1 MTDCPVDTH
10 REALHWAFNL
20 LELVM
25 ADVSQDQAHWSPP
38 GIANP
43 IGATYAHAVCEM
55 DALVKMLAGK
65 PILFETIW
73 AGKTGISEPRLNQ
86 DFEWVRRVEINL
98 DLAREYAR
106 AVYQRTDEALAE
118 LSPADLEREIDLT
131 ANGLGVQTIGWCLS
145 ALVTGHLH
153 NMAGEISALKG
164 LQGIRG
170 YPF

>member
-1 MTDCPVDTH
+1 MTTCPIDTQ
-10 REALHWAFNL
+10 REALQWSFSL
-20 LELVM
+20 LEMVM
-25 ADVSQDQAHWSPP
+25 ADVSQAQAHWSPP

-43 IGATYAHAVCEM
+43 IAATYAHAICEM
-55 DALVKMLAGK
+55 DILVKMLAGK
-65 PILFETIW
+65 PILFETSW

-86 DFEWVRRVEINL
+86 DFDWVRRVEVDL

-106 AVYQRTDEALAE
+106 AVYQHTDAALAE
-118 LSPADLEREIDLT
+118 LSPSDLERELDLT
-131 ANGLGVQTIGWCLS
+131 ANGLGIKTVGWCLS

-164 LQGIRG
+164 LQGSKG